1 MMKAQGNIEGDVILE
16 RIEATLVTG
25 TTTGEVASREV
36 GVKEEDSIEEARLAR
51 RGRGNRRQTMMEQT
65 SK

>member
-1 MMKAQGNIEGDVILE
+1 
-16 RIEATLVTG
+16 
-25 TTTGEVASREV
+25 
-36 GVKEEDSIEEARLAR
+36 VKEEDSIEEARLAR